1 MTLAIILLVAGL
13 GLIVAE
19 VCFPSFGAL
28 GITAAICIGIACVSA
43 FAAGST
49 AGWLFLAAVAVTVPG
64 TLWLGFNKILPHS
77 PLAKVLVNP
86 GTSFSDTA
94 AVDPLNARLL
104 GAVGVAESMLRPG
117 GTARLRASGMEEL
130 RVDVV
135 TRGEFLDP
143 QTPLIVIEVE
153 GNRVVV
159 APRSVP

>member
-1 MTLAIILLVAGL
+1 
-13 GLIVAE
+13 
-19 VCFPSFGAL
+19 
-28 GITAAICIGIACVSA
+28 
-43 FAAGST
+43 
-49 AGWLFLAAVAVTVPG
+49 
-64 TLWLGFNKILPHS
+64 
-77 PLAKVLVNP
+77 
-86 GTSFSDTA
+86 
-94 AVDPLNARLL
+94 LL